1 MYGLEVCKSL
11 HLPNDFLELANNI
24 RKERDNDK
32 SVLSRHPTRY
42 NRKKLKGECEQCG
55 EEAVDAHHLVPQK
68 LANKDGFI
76 GTFHKNHKANI
87 MNLCKICHNKETKNN
102 TKKRRTKTTKGMRLL
117 ERE

>member
-1 MYGLEVCKSL
+1 MT
-11 HLPNDFLELANNI
+11 DNI
-24 RKERDNDK
+24 SEKDK
-32 SVLSRHPTRY
+32 KDWKNFISS
-42 NRKKLKGECEQCG
+42 NE
-55 EEAVDAHHLVPQK
+55 K

-87 MNLCKICHNKETKNN
+87 MNLCKSCHNKETKND